1 MDEVINTAKGEMTRV
16 VDIVRQDL
24 STIRTGR
31 ATPQLLEN
39 LLVEAYGSKM
49 KLIELASITSPD
61 PQTLLVTPFD
71 PGATGIAILK
81 AIEES
86 GMGFTPSINEN
97 VVRVT
102 IPPLS
107 QERREEFVKLVHT
120 KLEGGRVMV
129 RQLRHK
135 YMDNL
140 KNAEADEDTIQRL
153 EKELQELTDKIT
165 AEIDVLGNQK
175 EKELL
180 AI

>member
-1 MDEVINTAKGEMTRV
+1 MDEVINAAKGEMTKV

-39 LLVEAYGSKM
+39 LLIEAYGLKM
-49 KLIELASITSPD
+49 KLIELASIMSPD
-61 PQTLLVTPFD
+61 PQTLIVTPFD
-71 PGATGIAILK
+71 QTNSVPILK
-81 AIEES
+81 AVEES
-86 GMGFTPSINEN
+86 EMGFTPSINEN

-107 QERREEFVKLVHT
+107 QERRGEFVKLVRA
-120 KLEGGRVMV
+120 KLEGGKVMI

-135 YMDNL
+135 YMDDV
-140 KNAEADEDTIQRL
+140 KNAEADEDTIKRL
-153 EKELQELTDKIT
+153 EKELQELTDKTI
-165 AEIDVLGNQK
+165 AEIDTQGEQK

-180 AI
+180 SI

>member
-1 MDEVINTAKGEMTRV
+1 MDEVINAAKGEMTRV

-71 PGATGIAILK
+71 QTNSVPILK
-81 AIEES
+81 AVEES

-107 QERREEFVKLVHT
+107 QERREEFVKLVHV
-120 KLEGGRVMV
+120 KLEGGKVMI

-135 YMDNL
+135 YMDDL
-140 KNAEADEDTIQRL
+140 KNAEADEDTIKRL
-153 EKELQELTDKIT
+153 EKELQELTDKTT
-165 AEIDVLGNQK
+165 AEVDALGDQK

>member
-31 ATPQLLEN
+31 AAPQLLEN

-71 PGATGIAILK
+71 QSNSVAILK

-135 YMDNL
+135 YMDDL

-165 AEIDVLGNQK
+165 AEIDVLGDQK

>member
-1 MDEVINTAKGEMTRV
+1 MDEFINSAKGEMSRV

-39 LLVEAYGSKM
+39 LLVEAYGTKM

-71 PGATGIAILK
+71 EANSVPILK

-107 QERREEFVKLVHT
+107 QERREEFVKLVRT
-120 KLEGGRVMV
+120 KLEGGKVMI

-135 YMDNL
+135 YMDDV
-140 KNAEADEDTIQRL
+140 KNAEADEDTIIRL
-153 EKELQELTDKIT
+153 EKELQELTDRVI
-165 AEIDVLGNQK
+165 AEIDAQGEQK
-175 EKELL
+175 EEELRQ
-180 AI
+180 I